1 MFTKFHEDPMKTDGE
16 NITICI
22 NFVQFKGR
30 NSLVPM
36 PIRLVIELRRDIM
49 PVSIVTMFH
58 EDQIKLVLLT
68 ERTQLDAEHPHTK
81 AHAHPFIIYVLLFLF
96 HV

>member
-1 MFTKFHEDPMKTDGE
+1 METDGE
-16 NITICI
+16 NITIFI

-36 PIRLVIELRRDIM
+36 PIRLIIELRRDIM

-58 EDQIKLVLLT
+58 EDPIKLVLLT
-68 ERTQLDAEHPHTK
+68 ERTQLDAEHPHTQ
-81 AHAHPFIIYVLLFLF
+81 AHAHPLFYL
-96 HV
+96 VI